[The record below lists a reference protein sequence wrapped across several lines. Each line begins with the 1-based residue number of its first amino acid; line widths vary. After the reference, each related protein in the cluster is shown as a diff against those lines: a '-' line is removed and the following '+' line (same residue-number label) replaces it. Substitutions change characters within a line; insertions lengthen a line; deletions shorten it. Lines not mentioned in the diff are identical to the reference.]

1 MRLSRAL
8 TAVVATFALTA
19 GTAAA
24 VRAAG
29 ASKSDDG
36 CKFSGVGVA
45 GVDQQSALAKHRAMA
60 QRWRTNGVDHPLTR
74 ECVIAI
80 AETYVQDLLV
90 DERPD
95 DTLLNDDVFR
105 WTQQNHADPPRDT
118 SAEEIREATR
128 QGAEATVEDIVNRRW
143 IVDGNE
149 AIVIADIIV
158 TGLAEPVTL
167 YERFLI
173 RYGQIAEIEAIF
185 LPPS

>member
-1 MRLSRAL
+1 MS
-8 TAVVATFALTA
+8 
-19 GTAAA
+19 
-24 VRAAG
+24 
-29 ASKSDDG
+29 
-36 CKFSGVGVA
+36 
-45 GVDQQSALAKHRAMA
+45 
-60 QRWRTNGVDHPLTR
+60 QRWRSRGVDLPLSR
-74 ECVIAI
+74 GCVIAI

-95 DTLLNDDVFR
+95 DTLLNDDVVR
-105 WTQQNHADPPRDT
+105 WTQQNHVETPRDT

-143 IVDGNE
+143 VVDGNE
-149 AIVIADIIV
+149 AIMIGDIIV

-185 LPPS
+185 LAPS